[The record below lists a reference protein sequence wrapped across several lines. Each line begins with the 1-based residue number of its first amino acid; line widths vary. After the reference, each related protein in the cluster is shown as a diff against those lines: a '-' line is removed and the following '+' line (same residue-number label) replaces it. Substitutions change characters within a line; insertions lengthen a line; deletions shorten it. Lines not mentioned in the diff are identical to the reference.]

1 MNPSQS
7 GDRGPWNTPET
18 VAGFAQSAANERLLQ
33 FVETRRLTR
42 PPGLALD
49 IGCGAARNAVALA
62 QFGWHVVGTDLSWPM
77 LMAAARRA
85 HDEGISS
92 RIRLVRAAMD
102 VIPMKDR
109 SCDLLVAHGIWN
121 LARSSA
127 EFRRAVADAGRVAA
141 IGADLFVFTFSRHTL
156 PERAEPV
163 DDEPFVFT
171 HFSGQPQCFL
181 TEDQLVSELE
191 AAGFTLNPDMP
202 IKELNR
208 RRPGMLN
215 TTGAAP
221 VIYEGTFR
229 FTGTPAT

>member
-18 VAGFAQSAANERLLQ
+18 VAGFAQSAPNERLLQ
-33 FVETRRLTR
+33 FVKTLRLRR

-49 IGCGAARNAVALA
+49 IGCGAARNAVPLA
-62 QFGWHVVGTDLSWPM
+62 RLGWRVVGTDLSWPM
-77 LMAAARRA
+77 LIAAAQRA
-85 HDEGISS
+85 RDEGMFS
-92 RIRLVRAAMD
+92 RVRLVRAAMD
-102 VIPMKDR
+102 GIPMKDR
-109 SCDLLVAHGIWN
+109 SCDLVVAHGIWN

-127 EFRRAVADAGRVAA
+127 EFRRAVAEAGRLAA
-141 IGADLFVFTFSRHTL
+141 VGADLFVFTFSRHTL

-181 TEDQLVSELE
+181 TEDQLVSELA
-191 AAGFTLNPDMP
+191 AAGFAVNPEMP

-208 RRPGMLN
+208 RSGVII

-221 VIYEGTFR
+221 VIYEGAFR
-229 FTGTPAT
+229 FAGT